1 MSEEAAARSASQP
14 KEDRSEEL
22 RSEELPPP
30 RLVRDLMSVGVP
42 TCGPEVPIVEV
53 TRLMLEKDL
62 EAVVVLDK
70 QGHAQGVVSR
80 HDLVRVYAQ
89 GEAAKEPLQS
99 LTAGEVM
106 QADLPQVPPDIPLP
120 VAAQIM
126 QDQGVR
132 VLYMMHHAGGIAYP
146 AALLTYKHIL
156 RHLAMESQ
164 SDLNDLGIKAERE
177 APLETFIRRR
187 DEARNRA
194 RKGG

>member
-1 MSEEAAARSASQP
+1 MTVVASQP
-14 KEDRSEEL
+14 ADTSAGQPETEAT
-22 RSEELPPP
+22 P

-42 TCGPEVPIVEV
+42 TCSLETPIVEL
-53 TRLMLEKDL
+53 TRILLEKEL
-62 EAVVVLDK
+62 EAFVVLDK

-89 GEAAKEPLQS
+89 AEAARKPYES

-106 QADLPQVPPDIPLP
+106 QDGVPQVPPDIPLST
-120 VAAQIM
+120 AAQIM

-146 AALLTYKHIL
+146 AAMLTYKHLL
-156 RHLAMESQ
+156 RHLAMESE

-187 DEARNRA
+187 DAARDRA
-194 RKGG
+194 QKRG

>member
-1 MSEEAAARSASQP
+1 MSAEAADRSARQP
-14 KEDRSEEL
+14 EEE
-22 RSEELPPP
+22 SSP
-30 RLVRDLMSVGVP
+30 RLVRDLMTVGVP
-42 TCGPEVPIVEV
+42 TCSLETPIVEL
-53 TRLMLEKDL
+53 TRILLEKEF
-62 EAVVVLDK
+62 EAFVVLDE

-89 GEAAKEPLQS
+89 DEALASQTEARKPYEG

-106 QADLPQVPPDIPLP
+106 QDGVPQVPPDIPLP

-146 AALLTYKHIL
+146 AALLSYKHLL

-187 DEARNRA
+187 DAARQRA
-194 RKGG
+194 QKSD

>member
-1 MSEEAAARSASQP
+1 MT
-14 KEDRSEEL
+14 
-22 RSEELPPP
+22 
-30 RLVRDLMSVGVP
+30 VGVP
-42 TCGPEVPIVEV
+42 TCSLETPIVEL
-53 TRLMLEKDL
+53 TRILLEKEF
-62 EAVVVLDK
+62 EAFVVLDE

-89 GEAAKEPLQS
+89 DEALASQTEARKPYEG

-106 QADLPQVPPDIPLP
+106 QDGVPQVPPDIPLP

-146 AALLTYKHIL
+146 AALLSYKHLL

-187 DEARNRA
+187 DAARQRA
-194 RKGG
+194 QKSD

>member
-1 MSEEAAARSASQP
+1 MSEEAADRSVSQP
-14 KEDRSEEL
+14 EEE
-22 RSEELPPP
+22 RPPP

-42 TCGPEVPIVEV
+42 TCSPETPVVDV

-62 EAVVVLDK
+62 EAIVVLDK

-89 GEAAKEPLQS
+89 GEALASQTEAGKLRES

-106 QADLPQVPPDIPLP
+106 QPGLPQVPPDIPLP

-132 VLYMMHHAGGIAYP
+132 VLYMMHHAGGISYP

-177 APLETFIRRR
+177 APLETFIKRR
-187 DEARNRA
+187 DAA
-194 RKGG
+194 RKRAQKSG